1 MRSARQAKTTPWDYQ
16 SQKAHDA
23 HALLAVLPL
32 EKALSGAAGPHSV
45 ATAVARAVLLLLWQE
60 RRLIG
65 IQLHVE
71 GGEQRRRPRVIGHQR
86 EINQSAGTEV
96 SNAKVNLKE
105 IRLIPLS
112 QVGQYVV

>member
-1 MRSARQAKTTPWDYQ
+1 MRMRCLPCYRLRKRCLARPDRT
-16 SQKAHDA
+16 
-23 HALLAVLPL
+23 
-32 EKALSGAAGPHSV
+32 
-45 ATAVARAVLLLLWQE
+45 VLLLLWQE

-71 GGEQRRRPRVIGHQR
+71 GGEQRRRPGVIGHQR